1 MARPAITLFENLR
14 TIGYVPFYLAIERG
28 DWAREGVDVTVTL
41 SPSTEYTAQGLL
53 DGATDVSWG
62 GPMRVMMHHDAAR
75 KRGEACPLVCF
86 GQVVARDPFVLVG
99 RDPKPEFRFTDLKGL
114 RLAVAVEVPT
124 PWMTLQ
130 DDLDRAGVM
139 RDDWTRTAD
148 RTMAENVDALARGEV
163 DVIQVFEP
171 YADLAV
177 TAHGAHVWHRF
188 ATRGDVGFTS
198 FYTTRAFAEG
208 ERETCRALVRGIGR
222 SLRYLQGADP
232 REMADTVAPYFPD
245 LSAEALARI
254 IATLRD
260 AGLWAQT
267 PVFPVTAFVRLKA
280 ALLTGGLISHDV
292 PYDDAVDADLS
303 ATPVPK
309 DLG

>member
-1 MARPAITLFENLR
+1 MRRPAITLFENLR

-28 DWAREGVDVTVTL
+28 DWTREGVDVAVTL

-75 KRGEACPLVCF
+75 KRGEECPLVCF

-99 RDPKPEFRFTDLKGL
+99 RDPKPDFRFADLKGL

-148 RTMAENVDALARGEV
+148 RAMAENVEALSRGEV

-198 FYTTRAFAEG
+198 FYTTRTFADQ

-222 SLRYLQGADP
+222 SLRYLHGADP
-232 REMADTVAPYFPD
+232 REMAATVAPYFPD
-245 LSAEALARI
+245 LPPEALARI

-260 AGLWAQT
+260 VGLWAQT

-280 ALLTGGLISHDV
+280 ALLTGGLITHDI
-292 PYDDAVDADLS
+292 PYDSAVDADLS
-303 ATPVPK
+303 ATSVPT
-309 DLG
+309 DGD